1 MYDKCDNK
9 CDKKYSILL
18 KNIRICK
25 YFFIT
30 IITVLNLFT
39 IIETCMLDWNKNMLK
54 VSKSD
59 GYTYSAIVARI
70 SYISGWWIFIGRNLP
85 CNLPNVWPD
94 T

>member
-18 KNIRICK
+18 KNKRICK

-39 IIETCMLDWNKNMLK
+39 IIKTCMLD
-54 VSKSD
+54 
-59 GYTYSAIVARI
+59 
-70 SYISGWWIFIGRNLP
+70 
-85 CNLPNVWPD
+85 
-94 T
+94 